1 MQFSPTC
8 SCKKIFCKNPEQLAN
23 FALPCYIALKK
34 GCFCMKIALLGCG
47 VVGGGVLDI
56 CDKRSDLELS
66 YILVRRPRPELG
78 SRAVTDVNTIINDVS
93 VDTVVE
99 VMGGLHPAYEYV
111 TQAMKA
117 GKNVVTANKHL
128 VAHYYC
134 ELTQLACEQGVVFRC
149 TPAVGGGIPW
159 LVNLERVLRLDEV
172 TAFSGIMN
180 GTTNFILDAMHTD
193 GSDFAEVLKLAQELG
208 YAEADP
214 SADIDGLDIQRKC
227 IITAN
232 VAFGCCLSEEDVPV
246 FGIRTVTAADIKAAE
261 SMNGVC
267 KMLAFGSNA
276 GGKLSVYVEPS
287 FVPVGEL
294 EAAVSTNR
302 NVISFETALTGKES
316 FCGQGAGRFP
326 TAYNAVAD
334 CLDIASG
341 VRGFYTD
348 TMKPA
353 KPDNSA
359 EKHPYYVRFEGRDAW
374 LDSVA
379 IAPCGDGV
387 ITGDL
392 PVSEMHAWAAR
403 AKAADPALFIAG
415 II

>member
-1 MQFSPTC
+1 M
-8 SCKKIFCKNPEQLAN
+8 N
-23 FALPCYIALKK
+23 
-34 GCFCMKIALLGCG
+34 IALLGFG
-47 VVGGGVLDI
+47 VVGSGIYEWCRCREDLHVRRVLI
-56 CDKRSDLELS
+56 RSDKPEIAS
-66 YILVRRPRPELG
+66 IATRDFEEILHDD
-78 SRAVTDVNTIINDVS
+78 TIDVVA
-93 VDTVVE
+93 E

-111 TQAMKA
+111 TQAMKS

-134 ELTQLACEQGVVFRC
+134 ELTQLAREQGVAFRC

-341 VRGFYTD
+341 VHGFYTD

-374 LDSVA
+374 LDSVT

>member
-1 MQFSPTC
+1 
-8 SCKKIFCKNPEQLAN
+8 
-23 FALPCYIALKK
+23 
-34 GCFCMKIALLGCG
+34 MKIALLGCG

-78 SRAVTDVNTIINDVS
+78 GRAVTDINTIINDVS

-111 TQAMKA
+111 VQAMKS

-134 ELTQLACEQGVVFRC
+134 ELTQLAREQGVAFRC

-341 VRGFYTD
+341 VHGFYTG

-403 AKAADPALFIAG
+403 AKTADPALFIAG